1 MKKVL
6 CVLAGVLLVTAAS
19 AQVNPIYVYAS
30 LDPVPTPPITTPEMG
45 TEVPV
50 GDCSQGDVTI
60 TLWAQTNAIDTWN
73 GFGLSLVDGQGRAM
87 ECLTGG
93 IINPDDGGFPVG
105 VNRWHP
111 DSDLDFGGDG
121 VVKGVAVTERGI
133 GGNLDAYQTY
143 AAPTRG
149 TYLGSVVCAT
159 GTCCPGDV
167 YAMVNDAKIN
177 QSGVPSGEPVPV
189 FFGIDTVSVN
199 GRETGAMSANP
210 LFRCVPEPASLVLIA
225 LAGLVIRR
233 R

>member
-30 LDPVPTPPITTPEMG
+30 LDPVPTPPITTVPSIG
-45 TEVPV
+45 LPV

-60 TLWAQTNAIDTWN
+60 TLWAETNYLDTWN
-73 GFGLSLVDGQGRAM
+73 GFGLSLVDGQGQAM
-87 ECLTGG
+87 ACLTGG

-133 GGNLDAYQTY
+133 GGNFDAYQAY
-143 AAPTRG
+143 VEPTSRI
-149 TYLGSVVCAT
+149 TYLGSVVC
-159 GTCCPGDV
+159 GLDCCPGDV

-177 QSGVPSGEPVPV
+177 QSGVPSGESVPV
-189 FFGIDTVSVN
+189 YFGIDTVPVN

-210 LFRCVPEPASLVLIA
+210 LFSCVPEPASLVLIA